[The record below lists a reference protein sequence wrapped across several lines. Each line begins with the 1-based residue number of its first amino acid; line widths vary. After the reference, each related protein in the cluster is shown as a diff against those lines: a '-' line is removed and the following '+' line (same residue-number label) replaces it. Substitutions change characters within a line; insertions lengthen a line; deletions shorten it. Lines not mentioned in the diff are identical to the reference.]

1 VTQGF
6 VLAAAWLQLGALL
19 GLLLFFVVR
28 HGPR

>member
-6 VLAAAWLQLGALL
+6 VLAGAWLQLALLL
-19 GLLLFFVVR
+19 GLLGYFVVR